1 LVASGIEGKRV
12 LLPASRIARPE
23 LPEALRRAEANVVQF
38 AVYDTVRPARLPEA
52 ARKRIERGEVDV
64 LTFASPSAVRNF
76 VELGGGELLRSRPA
90 ICIGRTTASTA
101 GEAGSLETIVAP
113 RPSSGGLVDAL
124 LEFGAGTRQEAQTH
138 G

>member
-1 LVASGIEGKRV
+1 V

-23 LPEALRRAEANVVQF
+23 LPDALRRAGANVVQL
-38 AVYDTVRPARLPEA
+38 AVYDTVRPEQLPEA

-76 VELGGGELLRSRPA
+76 VELGGGELLRSRPVL
-90 ICIGRTTASTA
+90 CIGETTRSVTR
-101 GEAGSLETIVAP
+101 EAGVLEPIVAP
-113 RPSSGGLVDAL
+113 RSSSNGLIDAL
-124 LEFGAGTRQEAQTH
+124 LEFKSVTRREAQTH